1 MRLCLSLLTP
11 SLPALDKEIIIA
23 VVRHRT
29 LGHVLV
35 PYFAVPQSDHVF
47 ALEGHATPLTIE
59 RKADVSSD
67 VRSVVET
74 LDCLSEQR
82 LAKRFSR
89 GKTPKVFF
97 DSLNEDML
105 KKQVRPYID
114 QKICESL
121 PLIQRSKL
129 PIISKAD
136 GVQTVNLSDTLDLA
150 PVFSCRPK
158 FFFTLTN
165 SGDIL
170 YMLKV
175 SDGASDISLYQ
186 KDTIE
191 LSASPAVFVSGK
203 TIYSFADAP
212 FSKFKPFSANQ
223 RIKVDARIV
232 DSYMRKFVLGCVKSY
247 WVAAYGFEVH
257 RHKAS
262 PSVELR
268 AKPSVFG
275 WGFELAFIYGDDV
288 CLVSQKENPA
298 TLSVVADGKYV
309 FNVTVRNRE
318 DERRVTSFLT
328 DDLGLS
334 SLGGLF
340 VFSDK
345 KSDLQELVRWA
356 YLRKDDLLENGINL
370 VLSDEASR
378 YYFGN
383 WELSSHV
390 TECNDWFDLKMVVN
404 VGEYKIPFVAFFKNI
419 SSGNNQ
425 FVLPNG
431 EIFLIPDEWFEQWSG
446 VVPYLT
452 SSKDGSLCVNKRY
465 VSLLPDFMRPQQP
478 DGQLS
483 AASAVTVVPVSLSG
497 VEMRPYQQ
505 VGVNWLL
512 SLAVHGRGGILADDM
527 GLGKTLQSIALLSSI
542 YANET
547 DSFSNSVFCRNTS
560 GKGPS
565 LVVMPVSLIANW
577 QRELQRF
584 APHLSVYTYIGKQ
597 AVTGATLPQILSQY
611 HIVLTSYGHVR
622 VYSEHLSSVKFECLL
637 LDEGHVLKNSSSKT
651 YKSVTSLSASVRFS
665 LSGTPVENNL
675 MDLWSQMNVV
685 NPGLL
690 GSRDFF
696 EHRYRQSIEVHGDEE
711 KLKLLKTIIRPYL
724 LRRTKEQVL
733 DDLPPISV
741 QTIECTMTEDQ
752 AEVYEREK
760 SACRNLLLDN
770 NETAARKK
778 FMVLQALTRLR
789 LLANHPALCVPDYDG
804 GSGKFDAVMDCISS
818 IAMSGHKLLLFSS
831 FVRDM
836 EMLSERLDGAH
847 IPHVSLT
854 GKTKNRDEV
863 VQSFESSDK
872 AKVMLISLKAGG
884 VGLNLVSADYVIILN
899 PWWNPA
905 AEQQAYGRAHRIGQ
919 TRSVT
924 VYRFISTNTIEQ
936 KINQMQDRKLK
947 LASDAVESDPVASM
961 PSSFTD
967 EELAAMLSE

>member
-1 MRLCLSLLTP
+1 MRLCLSLITP
-11 SLPALDKEIIIA
+11 PPPTLDKEIIIA

-35 PYFAVPQSDHVF
+35 PYFTVPQSDHVF
-47 ALEGHATPLTIE
+47 ALEGHVTPLTIE
-59 RKADVSSD
+59 RMTDISSD
-67 VRSVVET
+67 VRSIVEM
-74 LDCLSEQR
+74 LDSLSEQR

-89 GKTPKVFF
+89 GKTPKAFF
-97 DSLNEDML
+97 DSLNEEML

-114 QKICESL
+114 QKICDAL

-136 GVQTVNLSDTLDLA
+136 GFQTINLSDTLDLA

-158 FFFTLTN
+158 FFFTITN
-165 SGDIL
+165 SGDLL
-170 YMLKV
+170 YMLKL

-186 KDTIE
+186 KEIVE
-191 LSASPAVFVSGK
+191 LSASPAVFVLGK

-223 RIKVDARIV
+223 RIRVEARIV

-247 WVAAYGFEVH
+247 WVAAYGFEVR
-257 RHKAS
+257 RHKES

-275 WGFELAFIYGDDV
+275 WGFELAFVYGDDV
-288 CLVSQKENPA
+288 CLASQKENPA
-298 TLSVVADGKYV
+298 TLSVDANGKYL

-318 DERRVTSFLT
+318 DERRATSFLT

-334 SLGGLF
+334 LLGGLF
-340 VFSDK
+340 VFSNK

-356 YLRKDDLLENGINL
+356 YLRKDDLLEKGINL

-383 WELSSHV
+383 WELSSRV
-390 TECNDWFDLKMVVN
+390 NERNDWFDLNMVVI
-404 VGEYKIPFVAFFKNI
+404 VGEYKIQFVAFFKNI

-425 FVLPNG
+425 FILPNG

-452 SSKDGSLCVNKRY
+452 SSKDGSLCVSKRY
-465 VSLLPDFMRPQQP
+465 ASLLPDFMRPQQP
-478 DGQLS
+478 DGHLS
-483 AASAVTVVPVSLSG
+483 AASAVSVVPVSLKG
-497 VEMRPYQQ
+497 VDMRPYQQ

-512 SLAVHGRGGILADDM
+512 SLAEHGRGGILADDM

-542 YANET
+542 YATDE
-547 DSFSNSVFCRNTS
+547 DSFSNSVFCRNVT
-560 GKGPS
+560 GRAPS

-597 AVTGATLPQILSQY
+597 AITGATLPQILSQY
-611 HIVLTSYGHVR
+611 HIILTSYGHVR
-622 VYSEHLSSVKFECLL
+622 LYSEHLSAVNFECML

-651 YKSVTSLSASVRFS
+651 YGSVTSLSASVRFS

-696 EHRYRQSIEVHGDEE
+696 EHRYRQPIETQGDEE

-741 QTIECTMTEDQ
+741 QTIECTMTDDQ

-760 SACRNLLLDN
+760 SACRNMLLDS
-770 NETAARKK
+770 NETPARKK

-804 GSGKFDAVMDCISS
+804 GSGKFDAVMDYISS
-818 IAMSGHKLLLFSS
+818 IVMSGHKLLLFSS

-836 EMLSERLDGAH
+836 EMLSARLDDAH
-847 IPHVSLT
+847 ISHVSLM

-872 AKVMLISLKAGG
+872 EKVMLISLKAGG

-947 LASDAVESDPVASM
+947 LASDAVESDAMAAM
-961 PSSFTD
+961 PSSFSD

>member
-1 MRLCLSLLTP
+1 MRLCLSLITP
-11 SLPALDKEIIIA
+11 PPPTLDKEIIIA

-47 ALEGHATPLTIE
+47 ALEGHVTPLTIE
-59 RKADVSSD
+59 RMTDISSD
-67 VRSVVET
+67 VRSIVEM
-74 LDCLSEQR
+74 LDSLSEQR

-89 GKTPKVFF
+89 GKTPKAFF
-97 DSLNEDML
+97 DSLNEEML

-114 QKICESL
+114 QKICDSL

-136 GVQTVNLSDTLDLA
+136 GFQTINLSDTLDIA

-158 FFFTLTN
+158 FFFTITN
-165 SGDIL
+165 SGDLL
-170 YMLKV
+170 YMLKL

-186 KDTIE
+186 KEIVE
-191 LSASPAVFVSGK
+191 LSASPAVFVLGK

-212 FSKFKPFSANQ
+212 FSKFKPFSVNQ
-223 RIKVDARIV
+223 RIMVEARIV

-247 WVAAYGFEVH
+247 WVAAYGFEVR
-257 RHKAS
+257 RHKVS

-275 WGFELAFIYGDDV
+275 WGFELAFVYGDDV
-288 CLVSQKENPA
+288 CLASQKENPA
-298 TLSVVADGKYV
+298 TLSVDPNGKYL

-318 DERRVTSFLT
+318 DERRATSFLI

-334 SLGGLF
+334 LLGGLF
-340 VFSDK
+340 VFSNK

-356 YLRKDDLLENGINL
+356 YLRKDDLLEKGINL

-383 WELSSHV
+383 WELSSRV
-390 TECNDWFDLKMVVN
+390 NERNDWFDLNMVVI
-404 VGEYKIPFVAFFKNI
+404 VGEYKIQFVAFFKNI

-425 FVLPNG
+425 FILPNG

-452 SSKDGSLCVNKRY
+452 SSKDGSLCVSKRY
-465 VSLLPDFMRPQQP
+465 ASLLPDFMRPQQP
-478 DGQLS
+478 DGHLS
-483 AASAVTVVPVSLSG
+483 AASAVSVVPVSLKG
-497 VEMRPYQQ
+497 VDMRPYQQ

-512 SLAVHGRGGILADDM
+512 SLAEHGRGGILADDM

-542 YANET
+542 YATDE
-547 DSFSNSVFCRNTS
+547 DSFSNSVFCRNVT
-560 GKGPS
+560 GKAPS

-597 AVTGATLPQILSQY
+597 AITGATLPQILSQY
-611 HIVLTSYGHVR
+611 HIILTSYGHVR
-622 VYSEHLSSVKFECLL
+622 LYSEHLSAVKFECML

-651 YKSVTSLSASVRFS
+651 YRSVTSLSASVRFS

-696 EHRYRQSIEVHGDEE
+696 EHRYRQPIETQGDEE

-741 QTIECTMTEDQ
+741 QTIECTMTDDQ

-760 SACRNLLLDN
+760 SACRNMLLDS
-770 NETAARKK
+770 NETPARKK

-804 GSGKFDAVMDCISS
+804 GSGKFDAVMDYISS
-818 IAMSGHKLLLFSS
+818 IVMSGHKLLLFSS

-836 EMLSERLDGAH
+836 EMLSARLDDAH
-847 IPHVSLT
+847 ISHVSLM

-872 AKVMLISLKAGG
+872 EKVMLISLKAGG

-947 LASDAVESDPVASM
+947 LASDAVESDAMAAM
-961 PSSFTD
+961 PSSFSD